1 MTKDFEKRNAEIADL
16 RKKGM
21 KLKEIA
27 DAYGISRE
35 RIRQIC
41 IKEKRKEEKR
51 NNGELDTRLSNRLY
65 LALKRAG
72 ILTEEELFHALENEP
87 YLCAHDVG
95 EVSRKELEE
104 FTHCKIEDMGT
115 RKLRY
120 GSGPYSIYGLAHVYR
135 IASE

>member
-1 MTKDFEKRNAEIADL
+1 MTKDLEKRNAEIADL

-27 DAYGISRE
+27 DAYGITIE

-51 NNGELDTRLSNRLY
+51 KEENNGELDTRLSNRLY

-87 YLCAHDVG
+87 YLCARNVG

-104 FTHCKIEDMGT
+104 FTHCKIEDMG

-120 GSGPYSIYGLAHVYR
+120 GSAHVYR
-135 IASE
+135 IAPE